1 MSEPTIEPIPLSQ
14 RWRSAVQEA
23 SPQLAL
29 PAELDPL
36 MSPLAATR
44 QAGLKSDDETRA
56 FANLLGVT
64 FHESLAEQQPSA
76 EFVDRV
82 PIGFAREH
90 LVVGMASRG
99 LLLSVVLGSVESWSQ
114 LDVLARHLRRR
125 IEPSFA
131 PREQVKVA
139 INAAYTQQSGQTERV
154 LASFEGNVFEEL
166 AQLDAREDLLDT
178 SDRAPVI
185 KLVNTMLFDAVTSLA
200 SDVHVQP
207 YEERLVV
214 RMRIDGVLFDM
225 FHVPKRLQ
233 EEVLSRI
240 KVLGKM
246 NIAEKRLP
254 QDGRATVEV
263 GDRLIDLRIASM
275 PTSHGERVVIRLLDK
290 SARLYSLGELG
301 LGEANLARFRQLIHR
316 EHGMILVTG
325 PTGSGKSTT
334 LYSAL
339 REINARELN
348 VITLED
354 PIEYQLDGISQTQIN
369 VKKGM
374 TFASGLRSIL
384 RQDPDV
390 IMLGEIRDQ
399 ETAVMAIQSAL
410 TGHLVFSTLHTNDA
424 ASAITRLLDLGIE
437 PYLLASS
444 LVGVLAQRLVRQ
456 LCSKCA
462 ETYLPTLEDFRI
474 LDLPHVPD
482 VTAKRGVGCGACRST
497 GYRGR
502 FSICELLPINEPIR
516 GQIQCRANAAQILA
530 TAVQH
535 DMRLM
540 KHDGLEKILMGKT
553 TFEEVAKV
561 TVTVD

>member
-1 MSEPTIEPIPLSQ
+1 MAEDSVVPMSLGG
-14 RWRSAVQEA
+14 RWREAVHDVA
-23 SPQLAL
+23 PQLAL
-29 PAELDPL
+29 PADLDPL

-56 FANLLGVT
+56 FANLLGVP

-99 LLLSVVLGSVESWSQ
+99 VLLSVVLGSVESWSQ

-166 AQLDAREDLLDT
+166 AQLDSREDLLDT

-462 ETYLPTLEDFRI
+462 EPYTPTPEDFRL
-474 LDLPHVPD
+474 LDLPHIPEA
-482 VTAKRGVGCGACRST
+482 TAKRGTGCGACRST

-516 GQIQCRANAAQILA
+516 GQIQSRANAAQILA

-535 DMRLM
+535 DMCLM

>member
-1 MSEPTIEPIPLSQ
+1 MHD
-14 RWRSAVQEA
+14 V

-56 FANLLGVT
+56 LANLLGVP

-90 LVVGMASRG
+90 LVVGMATHG
-99 LLLSVVLGSVESWSQ
+99 LLLTAALSVVLGSVESWSM
-114 LDVLARHLRRR
+114 LKVLTRHLRRR

-131 PREQVKVA
+131 PREQVRAA

-166 AQLDAREDLLDT
+166 AQLDSREDLLDT

-185 KLVNTMLFDAVTSLA
+185 KLVNTMLFDAVTSQA

-207 YEERLVV
+207 YEQRLVV

-301 LGEANLARFRQLIHR
+301 LGEANLTRFRQLIHR

-348 VITLED
+348 VVTLED
-354 PIEYQLDGISQTQIN
+354 
-369 VKKGM
+369 
-374 TFASGLRSIL
+374 
-384 RQDPDV
+384 
-390 IMLGEIRDQ
+390 
-399 ETAVMAIQSAL
+399 QSN
-410 TGHLVFSTLHTNDA
+410 TSST
-424 ASAITRLLDLGIE
+424 ASAR
-437 PYLLASS
+437 
-444 LVGVLAQRLVRQ
+444 R
-456 LCSKCA
+456 
-462 ETYLPTLEDFRI
+462 
-474 LDLPHVPD
+474 
-482 VTAKRGVGCGACRST
+482 RST
-497 GYRGR
+497 SRKG
-502 FSICELLPINEPIR
+502 
-516 GQIQCRANAAQILA
+516 
-530 TAVQH
+530 
-535 DMRLM
+535 
-540 KHDGLEKILMGKT
+540 
-553 TFEEVAKV
+553 
-561 TVTVD
+561 

>member
-1 MSEPTIEPIPLSQ
+1 MSLGG
-14 RWRSAVQEA
+14 RWREAVHDVA
-23 SPQLAL
+23 PQLAL

-56 FANLLGVT
+56 FANLLGVP

-301 LGEANLARFRQLIHR
+301 LGESNLARFRQLIHR

-348 VITLED
+348 VVTLED

-462 ETYLPTLEDFRI
+462 EPYTPTPEDFRI
-474 LDLPHVPD
+474 LDLPYTPNA
-482 VTAKRGVGCGACRST
+482 TAKRGTGCGACRST

-516 GQIQCRANAAQILA
+516 GQIQSRANASQILA